1 MTVHTILQAV
11 CLFIIYTVLTVVL
24 PELVFHQKYKGRRTG
39 ERLMLDI
46 TVSNFYIMNLVF
58 ILQLLHISSIYTL
71 LIFTVMPVFAVI
83 IIQYRKAFKAWGIRQ
98 LALLGKISSKTMGIK
113 TFFAIVFTRIKDILC
128 NTCKNIFHI
137 IGRHKT
143 EYVLFTLLSVWLL
156 YIYGSNEILQYGYT
170 VSDLPVHNYWI
181 NEMSKNNIF
190 AAGVYPFGFHCII
203 YYIHTVF
210 HIDTYVIL
218 RLFSVVQTFYLHL
231 VLFTFIRSICRS
243 SFAAYGGLFLYLVP
257 SLYHGNCTIRFISAL
272 PQEYGML
279 FILPCIYFLFAF
291 FKDMK
296 ENAGKWI
303 ICTDLA
309 AACACFSMTIAVH
322 FYDTMIAGLF
332 CAAIV
337 IGFCVR
343 FFRPR
348 YFLRLMGAVLLAV
361 VIGVLPMFTAALCGK
376 PMQGSIGW
384 GINILTGRSSSGINQ
399 NQDSNENKA
408 NTSSSG
414 SSQIALPDTTKEE
427 VTPEPENLAQ
437 DIDTEPVLTPSVST
451 LEKTTHFLQHFYQ
464 TLSNDIQ
471 EDIFAQD
478 GALFAAVI
486 LSLCALIVFAGIGM
500 CIAKQPDYG
509 FIQISTGIFL
519 LFLLILF
526 NAKNIGL
533 PQLMDQNR
541 SRIYLTYMLTVLYAL
556 VLDLPAGI
564 VLYSCKKPRAA
575 NGISLILSG
584 IICAAACMVFPI
596 RSHILAPRVSILE
609 TNGAITCL
617 GQILSERRNTT
628 FTVVSANDE
637 LQMLA
642 GRGQHYETITFLRY
656 LKYAAQGQR
665 IIIPTKY
672 VYFYIEKIPLDY
684 TVSYADSG
692 QSISRTGAANTLP
705 SSAGINP
712 YKGENRWIVMSKM
725 YYWAEQFRKLFP
737 QDMTVY
743 YEDDEFICY
752 RLIQNESSPFS
763 LSIDY
768 NYNQ

>member
-1 MTVHTILQAV
+1 M
-11 CLFIIYTVLTVVL
+11 
-24 PELVFHQKYKGRRTG
+24 
-39 ERLMLDI
+39 
-46 TVSNFYIMNLVF
+46 
-58 ILQLLHISSIYTL
+58 
-71 LIFTVMPVFAVI
+71 
-83 IIQYRKAFKAWGIRQ
+83 
-98 LALLGKISSKTMGIK
+98 
-113 TFFAIVFTRIKDILC
+113 
-128 NTCKNIFHI
+128 
-137 IGRHKT
+137 
-143 EYVLFTLLSVWLL
+143 
-156 YIYGSNEILQYGYT
+156 
-170 VSDLPVHNYWI
+170 
-181 NEMSKNNIF
+181 
-190 AAGVYPFGFHCII
+190 
-203 YYIHTVF
+203 
-210 HIDTYVIL
+210 
-218 RLFSVVQTFYLHL
+218 
-231 VLFTFIRSICRS
+231 
-243 SFAAYGGLFLYLVP
+243 
-257 SLYHGNCTIRFISAL
+257 
-272 PQEYGML
+272 
-279 FILPCIYFLFAF
+279 
-291 FKDMK
+291 
-296 ENAGKWI
+296 
-303 ICTDLA
+303 
-309 AACACFSMTIAVH
+309 
-322 FYDTMIAGLF
+322 
-332 CAAIV
+332 
-337 IGFCVR
+337 
-343 FFRPR
+343 
-348 YFLRLMGAVLLAV
+348 
-361 VIGVLPMFTAALCGK
+361 
-376 PMQGSIGW
+376 
-384 GINILTGRSSSGINQ
+384 
-399 NQDSNENKA
+399 
-408 NTSSSG
+408 
-414 SSQIALPDTTKEE
+414 
-427 VTPEPENLAQ
+427 
-437 DIDTEPVLTPSVST
+437 
-451 LEKTTHFLQHFYQ
+451 QHFYQ

-486 LSLCALIVFAGIGM
+486 LSLCALIVLAGIGM

-526 NAKNIGL
+526 NAKISVCRSL
-533 PQLMDQNR
+533 WIRTVQEFT
-541 SRIYLTYMLTVLYAL
+541 SRICLRFCMHLFLIYRRAL
-556 VLDLPAGI
+556 CFI
-564 VLYSCKKPRAA
+564 VVKAACCKRYF
-575 NGISLILSG
+575 LILSG

-596 RSHILAPRVSILE
+596 RSHILAPRVSVLE

-692 QSISRTGAANTLP
+692 QSISRTGAAKTLP

-752 RLIQNESSPFS
+752 QLIQNESSPFS

>member
-1 MTVHTILQAV
+1 M
-11 CLFIIYTVLTVVL
+11 
-24 PELVFHQKYKGRRTG
+24 
-39 ERLMLDI
+39 
-46 TVSNFYIMNLVF
+46 
-58 ILQLLHISSIYTL
+58 
-71 LIFTVMPVFAVI
+71 
-83 IIQYRKAFKAWGIRQ
+83 
-98 LALLGKISSKTMGIK
+98 
-113 TFFAIVFTRIKDILC
+113 
-128 NTCKNIFHI
+128 
-137 IGRHKT
+137 
-143 EYVLFTLLSVWLL
+143 
-156 YIYGSNEILQYGYT
+156 
-170 VSDLPVHNYWI
+170 
-181 NEMSKNNIF
+181 
-190 AAGVYPFGFHCII
+190 
-203 YYIHTVF
+203 
-210 HIDTYVIL
+210 
-218 RLFSVVQTFYLHL
+218 
-231 VLFTFIRSICRS
+231 
-243 SFAAYGGLFLYLVP
+243 
-257 SLYHGNCTIRFISAL
+257 
-272 PQEYGML
+272 
-279 FILPCIYFLFAF
+279 
-291 FKDMK
+291 
-296 ENAGKWI
+296 
-303 ICTDLA
+303 
-309 AACACFSMTIAVH
+309 
-322 FYDTMIAGLF
+322 
-332 CAAIV
+332 
-337 IGFCVR
+337 
-343 FFRPR
+343 
-348 YFLRLMGAVLLAV
+348 
-361 VIGVLPMFTAALCGK
+361 
-376 PMQGSIGW
+376 
-384 GINILTGRSSSGINQ
+384 
-399 NQDSNENKA
+399 
-408 NTSSSG
+408 
-414 SSQIALPDTTKEE
+414 
-427 VTPEPENLAQ
+427 
-437 DIDTEPVLTPSVST
+437 LTPSVST

-478 GALFAAVI
+478 GALFAAII

-500 CIAKQPDYG
+500 CIAKQSDYG

-596 RSHILAPRVSILE
+596 RSHILAPRVSVLE

-617 GQILSERRNTT
+617 RQILSERRNTT

-692 QSISRTGAANTLP
+692 QSISRTGAAKTLP

-743 YEDDEFICY
+743 YEDNEFICY